1 VEKNSL
7 RRTKYSLKERNEVM
21 KKKRKKINILSIEG
35 NNTRRQKIEKN
46 VSKIHKRKNGR
57 KK

>member
-1 VEKNSL
+1 
-7 RRTKYSLKERNEVM
+7 M
-21 KKKRKKINILSIEG
+21 KKEKKINILSIEG